1 MIYLDHAATTGVR
14 PEVFEAMTPYLK
26 DSYGNPSSA
35 YDHAFL
41 ARNAVKQAREQV
53 GALIHADPDRIF
65 FTSGGTESDN
75 WALRSAARMLSA
87 KGKHIITT
95 AIEHHAI
102 LHTANFLEG
111 LGFSVT
117 RLPVD
122 ENGFVSP
129 RQLEATIRP
138 DTILISIM
146 FANNEI
152 GSVQPI
158 GELAAIAKKHGIL
171 FHTDAVQAFGQI
183 PISVKESGIDML
195 SASSHKLYGPK
206 GVGCLYIREGIDLP
220 PLLFGGGQEKG
231 SRAGTE
237 NVPGIVGFGMAAELA
252 GKEMAETMERESRLR
267 DYLITSVLQR
277 IPYSRLNGGSRN
289 RLPGNASFAFQFV
302 EGATLL
308 IMLDMKG
315 ICASAG
321 SACTASS
328 NSPSHVLKAIGLP
341 DDIARGSLRL
351 TLGRET
357 TREEIDFTVDALEE
371 VLSNLRDLSDD
382 YNRITR
388 RESPRFFH
396 GPDGRPQK

>member
-129 RQLEATIRP
+129 RQLEAAIRP